1 MKRSFFIFFILLF
14 NFNAYKAN
22 EVYLDNVLKTSKFT
36 GEVIIKEYT
45 LNADSTIKSI
55 QVALY
60 TKPDS
65 VFSVTKMVPD
75 EFGSF
80 PRKYIKKQKVENSN
94 LLCYWPDI
102 NERILIVLDSS
113 SALVFFGEILNDK
126 YRLFTHLFNGHSTG
140 IYSKYKFETPSPK
153 PVHKIKEHYL
163 HLNFL
168 YITREDLKTKWI

>member
-1 MKRSFFIFFILLF
+1 MKKSVFVLFIFLF
-14 NFNAYKAN
+14 GSNLSKAN

-36 GEVIIKEYT
+36 GEVIIKEYI

-55 QVALY
+55 QVVLY
-60 TKPDS
+60 NKPDS
-65 VFSVTKMVPD
+65 VFSITKMVPD

-80 PRKYIKKQKVENSN
+80 PRKYVKKQKNENSH
-94 LLCYWPDI
+94 LSCYWPDV
-102 NERILIVLDSS
+102 NEKILIVLDSS
-113 SALVFFGEILNDK
+113 RTLVFFGEIVGNK
-126 YRLFTHLFNGHSTG
+126 YRLFTHLFNGNSTG

-168 YITREDLKTKWI
+168 YVTREDLKTKWI